1 MEGRERECRLAGAL
15 CARPGAGWGACRT
28 WLLGRP
34 AGARSP
40 LKARESIFPPGAP
53 PAAGFPPPQP
63 RGPRGFAGFSRFAQE
78 LVLLT
83 ARARPAALGR
93 TCRSGSSASRAA
105 LPPSPAPAT
114 GSARA
119 RLKPVSFRKRRAAA
133 GWTLGARRGH
143 ALVPGPPGGEHR
155 DPIRGK
161 VFPSKFALLEGCS
174 PTLHLPAAPPRAPRN
189 SLGASGLGLEGSD
202 PIISCQA
209 RSFKKKKN
217 VENKNQGRK
226 AAGKCLAAPS
236 PQPGVLRIQDP
247 LPQSETLRSHI
258 LRTRAANF
266 FFFFF
271 SWRGGV
277 LPFGKTQQIRN
288 LAAVSTYPEAAVRS
302 TGSPGTWCRRA
313 AGPRPPRK
321 SRAAAGSRR
330 GTSAC
335 SDPRMAAV
343 LWPPKVQ
350 LHPVREETPRSV
362 CRHRRRRLSSGRAAG
377 ARAGGGSAFRG
388 SGPTQPGRESAF

>member
-1 MEGRERECRLAGAL
+1 M
-15 CARPGAGWGACRT
+15 
-28 WLLGRP
+28 
-34 AGARSP
+34 P
-40 LKARESIFPPGAP
+40 LSRGVVRPPGGGVGGVQDLASG
-53 PAAGFPPPQP
+53 AP
-63 RGPRGFAGFSRFAQE
+63 RGSELAPQSLGVHFPARGPSRRWFSPTPTPRAPGLRGLLE
-78 LVLLT
+78 VLLT

-209 RSFKKKKN
+209 RSFKKKK
-217 VENKNQGRK
+217 
-226 AAGKCLAAPS
+226 
-236 PQPGVLRIQDP
+236 
-247 LPQSETLRSHI
+247 
-258 LRTRAANF
+258 
-266 FFFFF
+266 
-271 SWRGGV
+271 
-277 LPFGKTQQIRN
+277 KT
-288 LAAVSTYPEAAVRS
+288 
-302 TGSPGTWCRRA
+302 
-313 AGPRPPRK
+313 
-321 SRAAAGSRR
+321 
-330 GTSAC
+330 
-335 SDPRMAAV
+335 
-343 LWPPKVQ
+343 
-350 LHPVREETPRSV
+350 
-362 CRHRRRRLSSGRAAG
+362 
-377 ARAGGGSAFRG
+377 
-388 SGPTQPGRESAF
+388 

>member
-15 CARPGAGWGACRT
+15 CARPGAGGGGRACRT

-271 SWRGGV
+271 PGGV
-277 LPFGKTQQIRN
+277 ECCP
-288 LAAVSTYPEAAVRS
+288 SE
-302 TGSPGTWCRRA
+302 
-313 AGPRPPRK
+313 
-321 SRAAAGSRR
+321 
-330 GTSAC
+330 
-335 SDPRMAAV
+335 
-343 LWPPKVQ
+343 
-350 LHPVREETPRSV
+350 
-362 CRHRRRRLSSGRAAG
+362 RLSR
-377 ARAGGGSAFRG
+377 
-388 SGPTQPGRESAF
+388 